1 MFTPDELPYEDPRNL
16 RRVAIVTGANSGLG
30 YYATLHLYLHGWV
43 VYMFCRNREKAESA
57 CRRVYKEA
65 DGRMRNLPS
74 HAKRGELLFHEL
86 NLTELKA
93 VDKCAKEFKKRGEES
108 IDLLINNAGVMA
120 LPPEKTVDGYDIQI
134 HTNHI
139 GPFLLTRLLLP
150 LIENADEPRIVF
162 VSSIGH
168 YLATTTVDLS
178 RSYALFPNILWT
190 WARYGN
196 SKTAN
201 IHTAKVLSLK
211 HPHVLSLSVH
221 PGFSLFTGLLTYWTN
236 LPYIGWGFVIFFQI
250 FNAIFGVS
258 IEELSFAV
266 LRAALS
272 PEFTAEKDNGKYLVT
287 YGIEAEPSSAARNM
301 QFAWRTWLWTEN
313 ELNRHGYL
321 LNN

>member
-43 VYMFCRNREKAESA
+43 VYMFCRSKEKAENA
-57 CRRVYKEA
+57 MRRVYGDA
-65 DGRMRNLPS
+65 DGRMRNLPLNA
-74 HAKRGELLFHEL
+74 HRGELLFHEL

-93 VDKCAKEFKKRGEES
+93 VERSVEEFKKKGEET

-120 LPPEKTVDGYDIQI
+120 LPAEKTVDGYDIQI

-150 LIENADEPRIVF
+150 LIEKADEPRIVF
-162 VSSIGH
+162 VSSIDH
-168 YLATTTVDLS
+168 YMATTTVDLS

-201 IHTAKVLSLK
+201 IHTAKILSLK
-211 HPHVLSLSVH
+211 HPRVLSLSVH
-221 PGFSLFTGLLTYWTN
+221 PGFSLFTGLLTYWTS
-236 LPYIGWGFVIFFQI
+236 LPYVGLGFVLFFQL

-258 IEELSFAV
+258 VEELSFAV

-272 PEFTAEKDNGKYLVT
+272 PEFTAQKDNGKYLVT
-287 YGIEAEPSSAARNM
+287 YGFEAEPSSAARNI
-301 QFAWRTWLWTEN
+301 QLAWKTWIWTEN
-313 ELNRHGYL
+313 ELNKHGFL
-321 LNN
+321 LNS